1 MKNMDEQD
9 EIIIVGAGPGGLAS
23 SLLLAQ
29 AGLKVKVFEKE
40 DRAGG
45 RTKIIEKDGFKFDL
59 GQHSSITLR

>member
-29 AGLKVKVFEKE
+29 AGLKVKVFEK
-40 DRAGG
+40 
-45 RTKIIEKDGFKFDL
+45 RTEQVVEQKSSKRMDSSLTLD
-59 GQHSSITLR
+59 QHFSTTRK